1 MSPIPEGFAF
11 PDLGSIFARSAG
23 QLTAGIAAGVATALV
38 IDAVS
43 GGEILSGQSGTF
55 LPLMCIVMFTVGL
68 LASIGP
74 ARRGL
79 RVPPTQALRDE

>member
-1 MSPIPEGFAF
+1 MRRFLLRLLAF
-11 PDLGSIFARSAG
+11 FRSAHADAE
-23 QLTAGIAAGVATALV
+23 LNRELDAHLLV

-55 LPLMCIVMFTVGL
+55 LPLMCIVMSTVAL

-79 RVPPTQALRDE
+79 RVQPTQALRDE